1 MNIIHA
7 PISVGELLDKIS
19 ILEIKLVNTTNENK
33 IFNIQNEL
41 NILRNLYFEL
51 SPELNKLYYKLKQTN
66 QFIWNVEG
74 RIRELEKQQ
83 NFGQEFIDS
92 ARSIYIN
99 NDLRAS
105 IKKEINTISESYVV
119 EEKCYD

>member
-19 ILEIKLVNTTNENK
+19 ILEIKLINTTNQNK

-41 NILRNLYFEL
+41 KILNELYSEL
-51 SPELNKLYYKLKQTN
+51 SLELNDLYLKLKHINET
-66 QFIWNVEG
+66 IWNAEDS
-74 RIRELEKQQ
+74 IRELEKQQ
-83 NFGQEFIDS
+83 NFGQEFIDA

-99 NDLRAS
+99 NDLRAF
-105 IKKEINTISESYVV
+105 IKRQVNMISESHII

>member
-19 ILEIKLVNTTNENK
+19 ILEIKLINTTNQNK

-41 NILRNLYFEL
+41 KILNELYSEL
-51 SPELNKLYYKLKQTN
+51 SLELNDLYLKLKHINET
-66 QFIWNVEG
+66 IWNAEDS
-74 RIRELEKQQ
+74 IRELEKQQ
-83 NFGQEFIDS
+83 NFGQEFIDA

-99 NDLRAS
+99 NDLRAF
-105 IKKEINTISESYVV
+105 IKRQINVISKSHII

>member
-19 ILEIKLVNTTNENK
+19 ILEIKLINTTNQNK

-41 NILRNLYFEL
+41 KILNELYSEL
-51 SPELNKLYYKLKQTN
+51 SLELNDLYLKLKHINET
-66 QFIWNVEG
+66 IWNAEDS
-74 RIRELEKQQ
+74 IRELEKQQ
-83 NFGQEFIDS
+83 NFGQEFIDA

-99 NDLRAS
+99 NDLRAF
-105 IKKEINTISESYVV
+105 IKRQVNIISESHII